1 MIDLIGIGKR
11 VKTARTEHKLTR
23 EKLAEIVNVTPHYIY
38 EIERGMKAMSLETLA
53 NISSALEL
61 SSDYILFGKYHN
73 PDDSVFAM
81 LEELSE
87 EKRLRAEK
95 AFAALLPYLKQKWG
109 TRSPPVF
116 YEICIAQHAFKEYA
130 KKYNLHWGFV
140 RDIDEELYI
149 NNTIYTEDMSG
160 DNWISLD
167 DVLK

>member
-11 VKTARTEHKLTR
+11 VKTARTEHKLTG

-87 EKRLRAEK
+87 EKRLRAER
-95 AFAALLPYLKQKWG
+95 AFAALLPYLK
-109 TRSPPVF
+109 
-116 YEICIAQHAFKEYA
+116 
-130 KKYNLHWGFV
+130 
-140 RDIDEELYI
+140 
-149 NNTIYTEDMSG
+149 
-160 DNWISLD
+160 
-167 DVLK
+167 

>member
-87 EKRLRAEK
+87 EKRLRAER
-95 AFAALLPYLKQKWG
+95 AFAALQPYLK
-109 TRSPPVF
+109 
-116 YEICIAQHAFKEYA
+116 
-130 KKYNLHWGFV
+130 
-140 RDIDEELYI
+140 
-149 NNTIYTEDMSG
+149 
-160 DNWISLD
+160 
-167 DVLK
+167 

>member
-11 VKTARTEHKLTR
+11 VKTARTEHKLTC

-87 EKRLRAEK
+87 EKRLRAER
-95 AFAALLPYLKQKWG
+95 AFAALLPYLK
-109 TRSPPVF
+109 
-116 YEICIAQHAFKEYA
+116 
-130 KKYNLHWGFV
+130 
-140 RDIDEELYI
+140 
-149 NNTIYTEDMSG
+149 
-160 DNWISLD
+160 
-167 DVLK
+167 

>member
-23 EKLAEIVNVTPHYIY
+23 EKFAEIVNVTPHYIY
-38 EIERGMKAMSLETLA
+38 EIERGMKAMSLETIA

-95 AFAALLPYLKQKWG
+95 AFAALLPYLK
-109 TRSPPVF
+109 
-116 YEICIAQHAFKEYA
+116 
-130 KKYNLHWGFV
+130 
-140 RDIDEELYI
+140 
-149 NNTIYTEDMSG
+149 
-160 DNWISLD
+160 
-167 DVLK
+167 

>member
-11 VKTARTEHKLTR
+11 VKTARTERKLTR

-87 EKRLRAEK
+87 EKRLRAER
-95 AFAALLPYLKQKWG
+95 AFAALLPYLK
-109 TRSPPVF
+109 
-116 YEICIAQHAFKEYA
+116 
-130 KKYNLHWGFV
+130 
-140 RDIDEELYI
+140 
-149 NNTIYTEDMSG
+149 
-160 DNWISLD
+160 
-167 DVLK
+167 

>member
-61 SSDYILFGKYHN
+61 SSDYILFGKYSARKN
-73 PDDSVFAM
+73 ACAR
-81 LEELSE
+81 
-87 EKRLRAEK
+87 KRRSRLYCRI
-95 AFAALLPYLKQKWG
+95 LNRNGG

-116 YEICIAQHAFKEYA
+116 YEICIA
-130 KKYNLHWGFV
+130 
-140 RDIDEELYI
+140 
-149 NNTIYTEDMSG
+149 
-160 DNWISLD
+160 
-167 DVLK
+167 

>member
-53 NISSALEL
+53 NISALEL

-81 LEELSE
+81 LEELSV

-95 AFAALLPYLKQKWG
+95 AFAALLPYLK
-109 TRSPPVF
+109 
-116 YEICIAQHAFKEYA
+116 
-130 KKYNLHWGFV
+130 
-140 RDIDEELYI
+140 
-149 NNTIYTEDMSG
+149 
-160 DNWISLD
+160 
-167 DVLK
+167 